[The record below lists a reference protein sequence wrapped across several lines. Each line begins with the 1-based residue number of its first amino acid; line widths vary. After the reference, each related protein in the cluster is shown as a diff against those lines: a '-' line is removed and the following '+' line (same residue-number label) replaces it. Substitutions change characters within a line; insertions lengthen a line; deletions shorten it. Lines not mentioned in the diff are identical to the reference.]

1 MPVIPILTLNFA
13 RKKLKQDARWRQDQ
27 NERGYMDFKAQ
38 HELTAAR
45 ERAQHAWL
53 HQSVVDAGAAALGL
67 PLRSSG
73 GQLRMFPGVR
83 TRRRLVER
91 PAQPRA
97 DDDAVQRD
105 RALGDAPRQ
114 GRRAARGRY
123 LVGWSRPRVRWRHRV
138 RDVPAGKQQK
148 AIAQGARE
156 RPHPRRRGI
165 TRRGC
170 MYCTHHDHPPRRDQR
185 KVRTLYGTGGKK
197 ELLRQIL
204 RRPPAAA
211 ACRGRRRRRRTT
223 TRSTA
228 C

>member
-1 MPVIPILTLNFA
+1 MEFCGFCCAPK
-13 RKKLKQDARWRQDQ
+13 KKLGLAFEEAKDAGWDQD
-27 NERGYMDFKAQ
+27 ERGYMDFKAQ

-114 GRRAARGRY
+114 GRRAARGRL
-123 LVGWSRPRVRWRHRV
+123 LVGWSRPRVRGRDRV
-138 RDVPAGKQQK
+138 RDLSTTNEGTTE
-148 AIAQGARE
+148 GARE

-165 TRRGC
+165 TRRGFID
-170 MYCTHHDHPPRRDQR
+170 MVTGSG
-185 KVRTLYGTGGKK
+185 RTPSPK
-197 ELLRQIL
+197 
-204 RRPPAAA
+204 AA
-211 ACRGRRRRRRTT
+211 G
-223 TRSTA
+223 
-228 C
+228 